1 MRPAPRPTDDA
12 ARTARKAMGAARV
25 GSRACAG
32 SGQWAAAAFFF
43 PFYFIFLVLLF
54 LFF

>member
-1 MRPAPRPTDDA
+1 
-12 ARTARKAMGAARV
+12 MGAARV

-43 PFYFIFLVLLF
+43 PFYFIFFVTF
-54 LFF
+54 IFIF